1 MNTPAD
7 YLPMPAWLE
16 QAWLE
21 RFLDRELAPSE
32 QAWFEAYVLDKPE
45 LLERIEADSAVR
57 ALVHADAKA
66 FAGVAE
72 SHDNPSAATPIEL
85 PRGGRS
91 LRRPPRAYWPLA
103 ACFVLGL
110 GFGGLVLQSLPGAG
124 PGAGLSAPSRLVYD
138 SLRGSYGGPRVHP
151 GDPAAALLIV
161 DVALPIGS
169 TLESARLEG
178 DSGSEALPLAP
189 ISAEGFATWTLPA
202 QWRGQGRLL
211 IQVSLADGKG
221 EQLELQL

>member
-7 YLPMPAWLE
+7 FLPMPEWLE

-57 ALVHADAKA
+57 AVVHADAAA
-66 FAGVAE
+66 FAAGAG
-72 SHDNPSAATPIEL
+72 DNPATATPIDL
-85 PRGGRS
+85 PRGGRAT
-91 LRRPPRAYWPLA
+91 RRPPRAYWPMA

-110 GFGGLVLQSLPGAG
+110 GFGGLLLQSLDGGG
-124 PGAGLSAPSRLVYD
+124 PVGTLAAPSRLVYD
-138 SLRGSYGGPRVHP
+138 SLRGSYGGPRVDP
-151 GDPAAALLIV
+151 GDAASALVIV

-169 TLESARLEG
+169 TLESAEIELG
-178 DSGSEALPLAP
+178 DARRALPLAP
-189 ISAEGFATWTLPA
+189 ISAEGFATWTVPA
-202 QWRGQGRLL
+202 EWRGQGRMLL
-211 IQVSLADGKG
+211 QVSLSSGQR
-221 EQLELQL
+221 ERLELQL